1 MSFRRPQ
8 VVLLPNGWGE
18 SLALP
23 EASWFKPG
31 GTWAYGVIGG
41 RGVFVM
47 SAALFWVAYFA
58 LEDNARPSKKHGAKA
73 QDEISGKSKDA

>member
-1 MSFRRPQ
+1 
-8 VVLLPNGWGE
+8 
-18 SLALP
+18 
-23 EASWFKPG
+23 
-31 GTWAYGVIGG
+31 
-41 RGVFVM
+41 VFVM